1 MNSLV
6 GNSIAPDAWPT
17 RKLGDVAEFKNGLNY
32 LEGDRGYEI
41 KIVGVQD
48 FQDNFT
54 ISYESLGI
62 VSLATQPK
70 EADLLRDGDL
80 LIVRSNGNKKL
91 IGRVLL
97 IKNVQEPISHSGFTI
112 RARII
117 TPELLPEFV
126 GLYLRSFSARRQIYV
141 LGGGTNI
148 SNLSQEI
155 LSQLDVPVPSI
166 EEQRRIALVLNA
178 CDREIEL
185 LRQQIAALE
194 KQKQGLMQKLLTG
207 QIRVKAGEQR
217 GAEIENIKIE
227 CDQRDYRSS
236 LLEE

>member
-1 MNSLV
+1 MNSPA
-6 GNSIAPDAWPT
+6 GNSILPDAWPT

-54 ISYESLGI
+54 ISYESLSV
-62 VSLATQPK
+62 VSLPARPK
-70 EADLLRDGDL
+70 ETDLLRDGDL

-112 RARII
+112 RARIM

-148 SNLSQEI
+148 SNLNQEI
-155 LSQLDVPVPSI
+155 LSELDLPVPPI
-166 EEQRRIALVLNA
+166 EEQRRIAAVLNA
-178 CDREIEL
+178 CDREIDL

-194 KQKQGLMQKLLTG
+194 KQKHGLMQKLLTG
-207 QIRVKAGEQR
+207 EIRMKVGEQR
-217 GAEIENIKIE
+217 DSEIE
-227 CDQRDYRSS
+227 CDQSNYRGS
-236 LLEE
+236 LFEE